1 MRIPKLKFHAVC
13 GVLGQFVTRYFRML
27 CSRRTKSVRSH
38 ISASGNFIV
47 SSRLFLWPG
56 KWIIDW
62 NELYLSTMIDW
73 ADPNATINFDS
84 PTMSM
89 LKKTKIVFRML
100 KRALRLHFA
109 IKIWTKILIKLIIDL
124 YQVMGKW
131 WKQGEGTRPMSCRN
145 SHGLCLGPALKLWIV
160 FRWRSCWRPIHLLVV
175 YPDGISKR

>member
-1 MRIPKLKFHAVC
+1 MGTPKLKFHAVC

-27 CSRRTKSVRSH
+27 CSRRIKSVRSH

-47 SSRLFLWPG
+47 SSRQFLWPG

-73 ADPNATINFDS
+73 ADPNAIMNFDT

-89 LKKTKIVFRML
+89 LKKTKFVFRML

-109 IKIWTKILIKLIIDL
+109 IKIWTKVVKSMM

-131 WKQGEGTRPMSCRN
+131 WKQGEGACAMSCRN
-145 SHGLCLGPALKLWIV
+145 PHDLHFWSA
-160 FRWRSCWRPIHLLVV
+160 F
-175 YPDGISKR
+175 